1 MQRKGFVLAGMCT
14 LLLVSGCS
22 QGSVGVSLLDEPAT
36 VDQTLP
42 ADLHGAD
49 VEPDS
54 VRFVAEHEGMSCFLA
69 KPAEP
74 GMANGVCLVAMEAE
88 STACGGPSN
97 NATQLVTL
105 DIAGTEA
112 RVVRDGT
119 DTTDLADDGWTQ
131 IHENLLVR

>member
-1 MQRKGFVLAGMCT
+1 MQRKSLVLAGICT

-22 QGSVGVSLLDEPAT
+22 RGSAGVSLLDEPAT
-36 VDQTLP
+36 ADQILP
-42 ADLHGAD
+42 ADLHGDD

-54 VRFVAEHEGMSCFLA
+54 ARFVAEHEGMSYLLA

-88 STACGGPSN
+88 SIACGGPSS

-105 DIAGTEA
+105 DTAGTEA

-119 DTTDLADDGWTQ
+119 ETTDLADDGWTQ

>member
-1 MQRKGFVLAGMCT
+1 MQRKSLVLAGVFT

-22 QGSVGVSLLDEPAT
+22 QGSTGVGLLDEPTTA
-36 VDQTLP
+36 DQTLP
-42 ADLHGAD
+42 ADLHGDD

-54 VRFVAEHEGMSCFLA
+54 ARLVVKHEGMSYFLA

-88 STACGGPSN
+88 SIACGGPSS
-97 NATQLVTL
+97 NATQLVSL
-105 DIAGTEA
+105 DTAGTEA

-119 DTTDLADDGWTQ
+119 DTTDLTDEGWTQ